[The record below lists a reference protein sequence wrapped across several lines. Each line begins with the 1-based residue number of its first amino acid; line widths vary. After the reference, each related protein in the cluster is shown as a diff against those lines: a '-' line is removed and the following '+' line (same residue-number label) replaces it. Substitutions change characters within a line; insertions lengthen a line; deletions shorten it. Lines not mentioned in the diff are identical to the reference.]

1 MNTTFN
7 TSGYVLK
14 YFGKY
19 EFIQESPGLAIT
31 CIVLQ
36 TIASVVGTF
45 GNALILIITARSKGT
60 MTMQSIFII
69 NIAISDMYVTLMANP
84 MSIVGKVEGRTFFL
98 QYPILCEIIGKM
110 CTISCIVSLGSIT
123 FLSFNRYIL
132 ICYNSYYEKIFTRTS
147 CIIMCISLYF
157 LGIIMVLLNY
167 AGIGGHGFDD
177 KSLECIW
184 DRKATY
190 SFTVFFSVC
199 LVWIPLIV
207 VGVSY
212 FKLFLFVRHKR
223 KQVTSRNSAPNI
235 DNKSLRLAK
244 AIFIVY
250 AVFSICW
257 IPFAILL
264 VADTDD
270 TFPHEVHLGI
280 TVFAHFHPSFN
291 FFIYYFSNRKF
302 KTEFHKIFH
311 IVNKENSQVSLSSVT
326 KINMKSSLSNM
337 KSFSTN
343 MKSSSSNMKLSS
355 SNLFPSASNIKLS
368 SSNLFPSSS

>member
-7 TSGYVLK
+7 TPGYVSK

-36 TIASVVGTF
+36 TFASLVGTF

-60 MTMQSIFII
+60 MTVQSIFIV
-69 NIAISDMYVTLMANP
+69 NIAISDMYVTLMADP
-84 MSIVGKVEGRTFFL
+84 MSIVGKIEGRPFFM

-132 ICYNSYYEKIFTRTS
+132 ICYNSYYEKIFTRIS
-147 CIIMCISLYF
+147 CIIMCISLYV
-157 LGIIMVLLNY
+157 LGIILVLLNY

-199 LVWIPLIV
+199 LVWIPLTV
-207 VGVSY
+207 VGISY
-212 FKLFLFVRHKR
+212 FKLFLFVRNKR
-223 KQVTSRNSAPNI
+223 KQVTSKNSASNI

-270 TFPHEVHLGI
+270 TFSHEIHLCI

-302 KTEFHKIFH
+302 KSDFHKLFH
-311 IVNKENSQVSLSSVT
+311 IGKKNNVKVSLSSVR
-326 KINMKSSLSNM
+326 KIKSKSSLSDM
-337 KSFSTN
+337 KTFSTN
-343 MKSSSSNMKLSS
+343 LKTSSSDMITSLSDLKSSSSN
-355 SNLFPSASNIKLS
+355 LFAS
-368 SSNLFPSSS
+368 